1 MFMNCFIHP
10 HKAAVATCKR
20 CGKAMC
26 ENCSAYSGHSG
37 ECPECRNAD
46 YKRERAALIDERKS
60 KIRWIVFEAV
70 IIALVVLFTL
80 LMIIEAGAAMLVFL
94 IAALIL
100 VPFIVRNAKRL
111 KAIKERLT
119 FVEGEI
125 AKLDAALG
133 RGVAEI

>member
-1 MFMNCFIHP
+1 MNCFIHP

-37 ECPECRNAD
+37 ICPECRND
-46 YKRERAALIDERKS
+46 EYKRERAALIDERKS
-60 KIRWIVFEAV
+60 KIRRIVFEAV

-80 LMIIEAGAAMLVFL
+80 WMIIEAGAAMLVFL

>member
-1 MFMNCFIHP
+1 MNCFIHP

-37 ECPECRNAD
+37 VCPECRNAD

-94 IAALIL
+94 IAALIP

-125 AKLDAALG
+125 AKLDAALA

>member
-1 MFMNCFIHP
+1 MRFDRRLYAGN
-10 HKAAVATCKR
+10 
-20 CGKAMC
+20 
-26 ENCSAYSGHSG
+26 
-37 ECPECRNAD
+37 D
-46 YKRERAALIDERKS
+46 LIP
-60 KIRWIVFEAV
+60 
-70 IIALVVLFTL
+70 
-80 LMIIEAGAAMLVFL
+80 
-94 IAALIL
+94 

>member
-1 MFMNCFIHP
+1 MNCFIHP

-26 ENCSAYSGHSG
+26 ENCSAYCGHSG

>member
-1 MFMNCFIHP
+1 MNCFIHP

-37 ECPECRNAD
+37 ICPECRNAD

-94 IAALIL
+94 IAALIP

-125 AKLDAALG
+125 AKLDAALA

>member
-1 MFMNCFIHP
+1 MNCFIHP

-37 ECPECRNAD
+37 ICPECRNAD

-94 IAALIL
+94 IAALIP

>member
-1 MFMNCFIHP
+1 MNCFIHP

-37 ECPECRNAD
+37 ICPECRND
-46 YKRERAALIDERKS
+46 EYKRERAALIDERKS

>member
-1 MFMNCFIHP
+1 MNCFIHP

-60 KIRWIVFEAV
+60 KIRRIVFEAV

-80 LMIIEAGAAMLVFL
+80 WMIIEAGAAMLVFL

-125 AKLDAALG
+125 AKLDAALA

>member
-1 MFMNCFIHP
+1 MNCFIHP
-10 HKAAVATCKR
+10 HKAAVATCKK

-80 LMIIEAGAAMLVFL
+80 WMIIEAGAAMLVFL

>member
-1 MFMNCFIHP
+1 MNCFIHP
-10 HKAAVATCKR
+10 HKAAVATCKN

-37 ECPECRNAD
+37 ICPECRND
-46 YKRERAALIDERKS
+46 EYKRERAALIDERKS

-94 IAALIL
+94 IAALIP

-125 AKLDAALG
+125 AKLDAALA

>member
-1 MFMNCFIHP
+1 MNCFIHP

-94 IAALIL
+94 IAALIP

>member
-1 MFMNCFIHP
+1 MNCFIHP

-37 ECPECRNAD
+37 ICPECRND
-46 YKRERAALIDERKS
+46 EYKRERAALIDERKS

-70 IIALVVLFTL
+70 ICALIVLFTL

-94 IAALIL
+94 IAALIP

-125 AKLDAALG
+125 AKLDAALA

>member
-1 MFMNCFIHP
+1 MNCFIHP

-37 ECPECRNAD
+37 ICPECRND
-46 YKRERAALIDERKS
+46 EYKRERAALIDERKS
-60 KIRWIVFEAV
+60 KIRWIAFEAV

-94 IAALIL
+94 IAALIP

>member
-1 MFMNCFIHP
+1 MNCFIHP

-26 ENCSAYSGHSG
+26 ENCSAYCGHSG

-94 IAALIL
+94 IAALIP

-125 AKLDAALG
+125 AKLDAALA

>member
-1 MFMNCFIHP
+1 MNCFIHP

-37 ECPECRNAD
+37 ICPECRND
-46 YKRERAALIDERKS
+46 EYKRERAALIDERKS
-60 KIRWIVFEAV
+60 KIRWIAFEAV

-80 LMIIEAGAAMLVFL
+80 LMIIEVGAAMLVFL
-94 IAALIL
+94 IAALIP

>member
-1 MFMNCFIHP
+1 MNCFIHP

-37 ECPECRNAD
+37 ICPECRND
-46 YKRERAALIDERKS
+46 EYKRERAALIDERKS

-70 IIALVVLFTL
+70 ICALIVVLTFA
-80 LMIIEAGAAMLVFL
+80 MVAEEGAMVL
-94 IAALIL
+94 IVLALALIP

-125 AKLDAALG
+125 AKLDAALA

>member
-1 MFMNCFIHP
+1 MNCFIHP

-20 CGKAMC
+20 CGKAMF

-37 ECPECRNAD
+37 VCPECRNAD

-94 IAALIL
+94 IAALIP
-100 VPFIVRNAKRL
+100 VPFVVHNAKRL

-125 AKLDAALG
+125 AKLDAALA

>member
-1 MFMNCFIHP
+1 MNCFIHP

-37 ECPECRNAD
+37 VCPECRND
-46 YKRERAALIDERKS
+46 EYKRERAALIDERKS

-125 AKLDAALG
+125 AKLDAALA

>member
-1 MFMNCFIHP
+1 MNCFIHP

-26 ENCSAYSGHSG
+26 ENCSAYCGHSG

-100 VPFIVRNAKRL
+100 VPFIVHNAKRL

>member
-1 MFMNCFIHP
+1 MNCFIHP

-37 ECPECRNAD
+37 ICPECRNAD

-60 KIRWIVFEAV
+60 KIRRIVFEAV

-80 LMIIEAGAAMLVFL
+80 LMIIEEGAAMLVFL

-125 AKLDAALG
+125 AKLDAALA

>member
-1 MFMNCFIHP
+1 MNCFIHP
-10 HKAAVATCKR
+10 HKAAVATCKK

-37 ECPECRNAD
+37 ICPECRND
-46 YKRERAALIDERKS
+46 EYKRERAALIDERKS

-70 IIALVVLFTL
+70 ICALIVLFTL

-94 IAALIL
+94 IAALIP

-125 AKLDAALG
+125 AKLDAALA

>member
-1 MFMNCFIHP
+1 MNCFIHP

-26 ENCSAYSGHSG
+26 ENCSAYCGHSG

-60 KIRWIVFEAV
+60 KIRRIVFEAV

-80 LMIIEAGAAMLVFL
+80 WMIIEAGAAMLVFL

>member
-1 MFMNCFIHP
+1 MNCFIHP

-37 ECPECRNAD
+37 ICPECRND
-46 YKRERAALIDERKS
+46 EYKRERAALIDERKS

-94 IAALIL
+94 IAALIP

>member
-1 MFMNCFIHP
+1 MCIAGTFRAKSGVKGAESWAQTP
-10 HKAAVATCKR
+10 QSRLSKR
-20 CGKAMC
+20 
-26 ENCSAYSGHSG
+26 
-37 ECPECRNAD
+37 
-46 YKRERAALIDERKS
+46 
-60 KIRWIVFEAV
+60 RWIAFEAV
-70 IIALVVLFTL
+70 IVALVVLFTL

-94 IAALIL
+94 IAALIM

>member
-1 MFMNCFIHP
+1 MNCFIHP

-37 ECPECRNAD
+37 ICPECRND
-46 YKRERAALIDERKS
+46 EYKRERAALIDERKT

-94 IAALIL
+94 IAALIP

>member
-1 MFMNCFIHP
+1 MNCFIHP

-94 IAALIL
+94 IAALIP

-125 AKLDAALG
+125 AKLDAALA

>member
-1 MFMNCFIHP
+1 MNCFIHP

-37 ECPECRNAD
+37 ICPECRNAD

-60 KIRWIVFEAV
+60 KIRWVVFEAV

-125 AKLDAALG
+125 AKLDAALA

>member
-1 MFMNCFIHP
+1 MNCFIHP

-26 ENCSAYSGHSG
+26 ENCSAYCGHSG

-80 LMIIEAGAAMLVFL
+80 WMIIEAGAAMLVFL
-94 IAALIL
+94 IAALIP
-100 VPFIVRNAKRL
+100 VPFVVHNAKRL

-125 AKLDAALG
+125 AKLDAALA

>member
-1 MFMNCFIHP
+1 MNCFIHP

-37 ECPECRNAD
+37 ICPECRND
-46 YKRERAALIDERKS
+46 EYKRERAALIDERKS
-60 KIRWIVFEAV
+60 KIRWTVFEAV

-94 IAALIL
+94 IAALIP

>member
-1 MFMNCFIHP
+1 MNCFIHP
-10 HKAAVATCKR
+10 HKAAIATCTR

-37 ECPECRNAD
+37 ICPECRND
-46 YKRERAALIDERKS
+46 EYKRERAALIDERKS

-70 IIALVVLFTL
+70 ICALIVVFTLAMIPEMGATALIALV
-80 LMIIEAGAAMLVFL
+80 I
-94 IAALIL
+94 ALIP

-111 KAIKERLT
+111 KAIAARLT

>member
-1 MFMNCFIHP
+1 MNCFIHP
-10 HKAAVATCKR
+10 HKAAIATCTR

-37 ECPECRNAD
+37 ICPECRNVE
-46 YKRERAALIDERKS
+46 YKRERMSLIGERTS
-60 KIRWIVFEAV
+60 KRRWIVFEAV
-70 IIALVVLFTL
+70 ICALIVVFTLAMIPEMGATALIALV
-80 LMIIEAGAAMLVFL
+80 I
-94 IAALIL
+94 ALIP

>member
-1 MFMNCFIHP
+1 MNCFIHP

-37 ECPECRNAD
+37 VCPECRND
-46 YKRERAALIDERKS
+46 EYKRERAALIDERKS

-94 IAALIL
+94 IAALIP

-125 AKLDAALG
+125 AKLDAALA

>member
-1 MFMNCFIHP
+1 MNCFIHP

-37 ECPECRNAD
+37 ICPECRND
-46 YKRERAALIDERKS
+46 EYKRERAALIDERKS
-60 KIRWIVFEAV
+60 KIRWIVFEA
-70 IIALVVLFTL
+70 
-80 LMIIEAGAAMLVFL
+80 G
-94 IAALIL
+94 
-100 VPFIVRNAKRL
+100 NAKRL

-133 RGVAEI
+133 RGVAET

>member
-1 MFMNCFIHP
+1 MNCFIHP

-60 KIRWIVFEAV
+60 KIRWTVFEAV
-70 IIALVVLFTL
+70 ICALIVVFTLAMIFEMGAEALIALVL
-80 LMIIEAGAAMLVFL
+80 
-94 IAALIL
+94 ALIP

>member
-1 MFMNCFIHP
+1 MNCFIHP

-37 ECPECRNAD
+37 VCPECRNAD

-60 KIRWIVFEAV
+60 KIRRIVFEAV

-80 LMIIEAGAAMLVFL
+80 WMIIEAGAAMLVFL
-94 IAALIL
+94 IAALIP
-100 VPFIVRNAKRL
+100 VPFVVHNAKRL

-125 AKLDAALG
+125 AKLDAALA

>member
-1 MFMNCFIHP
+1 MNCFIHP

-37 ECPECRNAD
+37 ICPECRNAD

-80 LMIIEAGAAMLVFL
+80 WMIIEAGAAMLVFL

-119 FVEGEI
+119 FVEF
-125 AKLDAALG
+125 AHA
-133 RGVAEI
+133 V

>member
-1 MFMNCFIHP
+1 MNCFIHP
-10 HKAAVATCKR
+10 HKAAVATCKK

-37 ECPECRNAD
+37 ICPECRND
-46 YKRERAALIDERKS
+46 EYKRERAALIDERKS
-60 KIRWIVFEAV
+60 KIRWIVFEAI

-94 IAALIL
+94 IAALIP
-100 VPFIVRNAKRL
+100 VPFIVHNAKRL

-125 AKLDAALG
+125 AKLDAALA

>member
-1 MFMNCFIHP
+1 MNCFIHP

-37 ECPECRNAD
+37 ICPECRND
-46 YKRERAALIDERKS
+46 EYKRERAALIDERKS
-60 KIRWIVFEAV
+60 KIRWVVFEAV

-94 IAALIL
+94 IAALIP

>member
-1 MFMNCFIHP
+1 MNCFIHP

-26 ENCSAYSGHSG
+26 ENCSAYSGHPG
-37 ECPECRNAD
+37 ICPECRND
-46 YKRERAALIDERKS
+46 EYKRERAALIDERKS

-94 IAALIL
+94 IAALIP